1 MPEVLIESIVEIK
14 QAAAQ
19 TNAELNILDDVRAKA
34 ILAAGD
40 KILDR
45 SVDFAQQFPVGIFQT
60 GSGTSTNMN
69 VNEVLATLASEIA
82 GSQIHP
88 NDHVNKSQSS
98 NDVIPSAIHISATKQ
113 LHNELL
119 PSLKLLATTIE
130 EKAASVGHVTKTGRT
145 HLMDAVPITLAQELS
160 TWSAQIHNGIDR
172 INAVQKRLKNLPLGG
187 TAVGTGLNA
196 PPDFSSLVTK
206 KISARTKLVFQ
217 PNPVLFEGIASQDTA
232 VELSG
237 QLKTVAVSMIKI
249 CNDLRWMN
257 SGPTSGLGEIT
268 LQKLQPGSSIMPGK
282 VNPVIPEAVAMACTQ
297 IIGHDAAITLAGQ
310 SGNFQL
316 NVMLPLIAYNL
327 LSSIAL
333 LTNSSRSLADNAIA
347 SFSINKANIEQMAV
361 RNPIV
366 ATVLNVDIG
375 YELAAKIVN
384 EAISSHRPVIDVAL
398 EMTDLDRET
407 LESRLDPII
416 MTQGG
421 ILN

>member
-1 MPEVLIESIVEIK
+1 
-14 QAAAQ
+14 
-19 TNAELNILDDVRAKA
+19 
-34 ILAAGD
+34 
-40 KILDR
+40 
-45 SVDFAQQFPVGIFQT
+45 
-60 GSGTSTNMN
+60 
-69 VNEVLATLASEIA
+69 
-82 GSQIHP
+82 
-88 NDHVNKSQSS
+88 
-98 NDVIPSAIHISATKQ
+98 
-113 LHNELL
+113 
-119 PSLKLLATTIE
+119 
-130 EKAASVGHVTKTGRT
+130 
-145 HLMDAVPITLAQELS
+145 
-160 TWSAQIHNGIDR
+160 
-172 INAVQKRLKNLPLGG
+172 
-187 TAVGTGLNA
+187 
-196 PPDFSSLVTK
+196 
-206 KISARTKLVFQ
+206 
-217 PNPVLFEGIASQDTA
+217 
-232 VELSG
+232 
-237 QLKTVAVSMIKI
+237 
-249 CNDLRWMN
+249 
-257 SGPTSGLGEIT
+257 
-268 LQKLQPGSSIMPGK
+268 MPGK

-366 ATVLNVDIG
+366 ATALNVDIG